1 MAHGYYNL
9 KGEFVTTSSKAAA
22 TDAWRKERG
31 YSTGGVYDVG
41 GGEVVDTREVARVR
55 EAAAAP
61 APATP
66 APTVAPDDS
75 IVRATSGYVGA
86 TTTAPT
92 SYDVQGI
99 QSLSPTID
107 RSAEVTARAGA
118 SEDDSLVRATSGYV
132 GGTTSTTPL
141 TDQLVRATSGYVGE
155 AGRQLSEATPTEQ
168 AAAQGG
174 GVPAQIDPYF
184 ADLSSGMQYLYS
196 QFPENVGGVGTPTEL
211 RAGGGYGPSSYQWSE
226 SPASIAQLQQ
236 GQTPVGPAL
245 AAATTV
251 ETFLAEFGVRPEFVT
266 SFVTQSLGLTPS
278 DMMSMGYVQDLYG
291 RWIALDFGDEELV
304 GGSAGVSIGGST
316 GGYGGVGGGSGYGGG
331 FRSGYTSGLINW
343 RIGF

>member
-9 KGEFVTTSSKAAA
+9 KGDFVTTATRAEA

-41 GGEVVDTREVARVR
+41 GGEVVDTREAARVR

-86 TTTAPT
+86 TSTATQTTPT

-99 QSLSPTID
+99 QSLQSRVVADTP
-107 RSAEVTARAGA
+107 A
-118 SEDDSLVRATSGYV
+118 DDSLVRATSGYV
-132 GGTTSTTPL
+132 GDAASTTPL
-141 TDQLVRATSGYVGE
+141 TDQLVRATSGYGGE

-174 GVPAQIDPYF
+174 GVPTHIDPYF
-184 ADLSSGMQYLYS
+184 EDLSSGMQYLYS

-251 ETFLAEFGVRPEFVT
+251 ETFLTEFGVRPEFVT
-266 SFVTQSLGLTPS
+266 SFVTQSLGLTPT

-304 GGSAGVSIGGST
+304 GGSAGVSTGGSAGGST
-316 GGYGGVGGGSGYGGG
+316 GGYGGGGGYASPAG
-331 FRSGYTSGLINW
+331 FRSGYTSGLIQW